1 MQNRAFL
8 CSSTQQK
15 AKNIQ
20 SKREECSELEKRN
33 SNVDW
38 GVVAVGAGRGK
49 ERDQKE
55 LGTLW
60 HWKSKK
66 ALPSEEKQSMWEIQ
80 EMK

>member
-1 MQNRAFL
+1 M
-8 CSSTQQK
+8 QQK

-60 HWKSKK
+60 H
-66 ALPSEEKQSMWEIQ
+66 
-80 EMK
+80 